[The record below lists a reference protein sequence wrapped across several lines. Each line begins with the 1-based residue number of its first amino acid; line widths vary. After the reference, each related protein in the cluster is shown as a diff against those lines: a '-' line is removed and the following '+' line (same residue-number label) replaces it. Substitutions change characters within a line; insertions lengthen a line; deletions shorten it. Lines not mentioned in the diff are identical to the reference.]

1 MSNLFLS
8 FTIAVCAAVGF
19 AIMSRAFDFEFY
31 ATRTLP
37 LIPILYA
44 IVYEVLERRKEGAT
58 GTSSSVRKKISA
70 KVETPDTAGRLTPE
84 RVLMGAGVSFSA
96 KLLIEM
102 FLVVLFLR
110 FSGQSF
116 SGAYGS
122 FTIETVGRFLRGE
135 HPWLAG
141 SQGVILLAL
150 ISIVTCLI
158 AGLWIGYTS
167 RGKAIV
173 EGVLIGA
180 VVTVVMSMTNMLV
193 LYQKIETV
201 SERLIDS
208 TGSVVRAGFLTVL
221 ALQVL
226 LYGLWSGVV
235 QTGKTERAMLAAEKK
250 AGKRSK
256 K

>member
-1 MSNLFLS
+1 MGNLFLS
-8 FTIAVCAAVGF
+8 FTIAVCVAVGF
-19 AIMSRAFDFEFY
+19 ATMSRAFDFEFY

-44 IVYEVLERRKEGAT
+44 IVYEVLERRKAGET
-58 GTSSSVRKKISA
+58 GTSLHVRDRKSA
-70 KVETPDTAGRLTPE
+70 RVETPAIVGGLTIE
-84 RVLMGAGVSFSA
+84 RVMMGTGVSFSV

-102 FLVVLFLR
+102 ILAALFLR

-116 SGAYGS
+116 SGTYGP

-141 SQGVILLAL
+141 SQSVFLLAL
-150 ISIVTCLI
+150 ISLITCLI

-173 EGVLIGA
+173 EGVLVGA
-180 VVTVVMSMTNMLV
+180 VVTVIMSMTNMLI

-201 SERLIDS
+201 TERLI
-208 TGSVVRAGFLTVL
+208 GSMGFVLRAGFLTVL

-235 QTGKTERAMLAAEKK
+235 QTGKSERTLMAAEIK
-250 AGKRSK
+250 ARKRSK
-256 K
+256 R